1 MDIKL
6 TEEGIIA
13 KSLFKT
19 VNVPFSEIASI
30 VKQDMHTDF
39 VTKNGEVYSYMGR
52 IEFVEGIL
60 DESLYFVFDRIEE
73 YNIAYSEKNILALD
87 LITTAPI
94 EEVRETVQC
103 TLDHMKKRA
112 NEILRERLGADY
124 ELRTD
129 LVEKKTGYSK
139 AYLTLYQ
146 GGFPAVLPEKAKF
159 MEDQDFSDSFESMDM
174 FYGPVMYDPEK
185 HHWEYALTM
194 ECFDEEACE
203 NTITDMIK
211 DLADAVLSK

>member
-6 TEEGIIA
+6 TEEGLIA

-19 VNVPFSEIASI
+19 VSVPFSEIAGI

-39 VTKNGEVYSYMGR
+39 ITKSGETYKYMGR
-52 IEFVEGIL
+52 VEFVEGGL
-60 DESLYFVFDRIEE
+60 DESLYFICDRIEE
-73 YNIAYSEKNILALD
+73 FNIDYKEKNLLALD
-87 LITTAPI
+87 LIMNAPI
-94 EEVRETVQC
+94 EEARETVQR
-103 TLDHMKKRA
+103 TIGNMTKRA
-112 NEILRERLGADY
+112 NGILRERLGADY
-124 ELRTD
+124 EVRID
-129 LVEKKTGYSK
+129 LVEKKTGFSK

-146 GGFPAVLPEKAKF
+146 GGFPAALPEEARF
-159 MEDQDFSDSFESMDM
+159 MEDPDFPDSFESMDM
-174 FYGPVMYDPEK
+174 FYGPISYDSEK

-203 NTITDMIK
+203 NTITDMIN